1 MRHASAYEVRRLSK
15 VYGAPRVR
23 ANDDLSFR
31 VEAGEA
37 FGLLGPN
44 GAGKTTLVK
53 QLVGLL
59 RPTSGEVRL
68 FGELLHQNRRTS
80 PVSLHDHRIGRT
92 VAYLPQGSLALGEL
106 KVAEAIRWTGM
117 LRGLGAKTAAAE
129 LEELVDVLALGEVS
143 DRQIRKLSGGQRR
156 LVQIGMALVGRLP
169 VVILDEPTADIDVM
183 LRARIWELITAR
195 CRGGAA
201 VILVTHDVAEAEQA
215 LDRVAI
221 LDRGRMVA
229 SGTPAELKSGLAHR
243 TRLDLV
249 VSEKAA
255 LDPAAL
261 ADDIGG
267 ETIVRGRHVRAWVP
281 ADEAVGRLEKALA
294 AAGPEALE
302 DIRLVTPTLED
313 VYLEIGGRSLQEA
326 DEAEGGS

>member
-1 MRHASAYEVRRLSK
+1 MRHAPAYEVRRLSK
-15 VYGAPRVR
+15 VYTSPRVR
-23 ANDDLSFR
+23 ANDELTFQ
-31 VEAGEA
+31 VNGGEA

-59 RPTSGEVRL
+59 PPTSGEVRL
-68 FGELLHQNRRTS
+68 FGELLHRGRRSS

-117 LRGLGAKTAAAE
+117 LRGLGARAVVSE
-129 LEELVDVLALGEVS
+129 LEELMDVLALDELK

-156 LVQIGMALVGRLP
+156 LVQLGMTLVGRLP
-169 VVILDEPTADIDVM
+169 VVILDEPTADIDVV
-183 LRARIWELITAR
+183 LRGRIWELIAAR
-195 CRGGAA
+195 CRDGAA
-201 VILVTHDVAEAEQA
+201 VVLVTHDVAEAEQA

-249 VSEKAA
+249 VSEGAA
-255 LDPAAL
+255 LDPQVL
-261 ADDIGG
+261 AEDIGG
-267 ETIVRGRHVRAWVP
+267 ETRVRGRHVRAWVP

-302 DIRLVTPTLED
+302 DVRLVTPTLED

-326 DEAEGGS
+326 DEAEDRT